1 MVYIHGFYGNDQSF
15 QSFPAHV
22 HSLLVTLLSESHV
35 VHSKIYPRYKTYRAI
50 EVARDKF
57 SAWLEPHESPTTDV
71 ILVGHSMGGLLA
83 AEVALMVR
91 QCNPFSI
98 SCQPM
103 LTYLHQPNPDPYVQR
118 PFKHRILGTLSLD
131 SPFLGLHPGIVVSG
145 IASLFQMNSNDGT
158 ASNPAS
164 PPVTD
169 GALSP
174 SPSHRTTASPSAAS
188 STHTQQAEGVFDPP
202 FHNDEPFREQ
212 PFVRRMLHFASK
224 HKSDG
229 LLNAMGTH
237 VMSHVEFGGCLAD
250 YSGMNA
256 RYKKIRALEDVD
268 EVQAIHQGHPPA
280 AHARVRFVNY
290 YTLSSGRPKPPKSP
304 ELVDKPNP
312 VEDMSTLSLSSP
324 AEVTDSTKQ
333 TMSSDASPP
342 DYSIE
347 EVANKPTDSQANQDV
362 SASPSDETSSP
373 TDNEPATLS
382 HIDPSPIPNDELP
395 TLNESESSILPPIPS
410 PPSPPL
416 LPDLT
421 KYTDKETKKQL
432 EKESKRLQKIHSQAI
447 KDHEKA
453 VREREK
459 MIQARQKRILK
470 DSQKAEIQAQ
480 KEHQRLE
487 KEEKK
492 RQTKLAATQAAP
504 STDTGSQQPEKKKKK
519 KKLRKFCTLPNKVNG
534 ERDQAWVGVY
544 IDGMD
549 EVGAHCG
556 LFFPGPHYEQ
566 LVGDVGSRVQDW
578 VHDDL
583 STRVALRDV
592 TNE

>member
-1 MVYIHGFYGNDQSF
+1 
-15 QSFPAHV
+15 
-22 HSLLVTLLSESHV
+22 
-35 VHSKIYPRYKTYRAI
+35 
-50 EVARDKF
+50 
-57 SAWLEPHESPTTDV
+57 
-71 ILVGHSMGGLLA
+71 
-83 AEVALMVR
+83 
-91 QCNPFSI
+91 
-98 SCQPM
+98 M
-103 LTYLHQPNPDPYVQR
+103 LYQKNSDPYVQR

-145 IASLFQMNSNDGT
+145 IASLFQTNSNDGT
-158 ASNPAS
+158 GSNPAS

-174 SPSHRTTASPSAAS
+174 TQSHHTVASPSTAS
-188 STHTQQAEGVFDPP
+188 SVHTGQVEGVFDPP
-202 FHNDEPFREQ
+202 FYNDEPFREQ
-212 PFVRRMLHFASK
+212 PFVKRMLHFASK

-304 ELVDKPNP
+304 KLDNTSNP
-312 VEDMSTLSLSSP
+312 VENMSTLSLASP
-324 AEVTDSTKQ
+324 AEAVDSTEHVAPRN
-333 TMSSDASPP
+333 TSPP
-342 DYSIE
+342 PEYSRE
-347 EVANKPTDSQANQDV
+347 D
-362 SASPSDETSSP
+362 
-373 TDNEPATLS
+373 PATLQTESSTNQHAPASITSETPATTDDDPIPLS
-382 HIDPSPIPNDELP
+382 HIDPSPIPNDELTP
-395 TLNESESSILPPIPS
+395 LDEPESSSLPPIPL

-432 EKESKRLQKIHSQAI
+432 EKESKRLQKAHAQAI

-453 VREREK
+453 LREREK
-459 MIQARQKRILK
+459 MIQVRQKRLLK
-470 DSQKAEIQAQ
+470 DSQKAEKHAQ

-492 RQTKLAATQAAP
+492 RQAKLVAAEDASPA
-504 STDTGSQQPEKKKKK
+504 DTAIRKPEKK
-519 KKLRKFCTLPNKVNG
+519 KKLRKFCTLPSKVNG

-544 IDGMD
+544 MDGVD

-566 LVGDVGSRVQDW
+566 LVGDVGSRVQSW
-578 VHDDL
+578 VHEDL
-583 STRVALRDV
+583 SKRVALSDV
-592 TNE
+592 ASE

>member
-1 MVYIHGFYGNDQSF
+1 M
-15 QSFPAHV
+15 
-22 HSLLVTLLSESHV
+22 
-35 VHSKIYPRYKTYRAI
+35 
-50 EVARDKF
+50 
-57 SAWLEPHESPTTDV
+57 
-71 ILVGHSMGGLLA
+71 
-83 AEVALMVR
+83 
-91 QCNPFSI
+91 
-98 SCQPM
+98 
-103 LTYLHQPNPDPYVQR
+103 
-118 PFKHRILGTLSLD
+118 
-131 SPFLGLHPGIVVSG
+131 SG
-145 IASLFQMNSNDGT
+145 IASLFQTNSNDGT
-158 ASNPAS
+158 SSNPAS

-174 SPSHRTTASPSAAS
+174 AQSHQTVTSPSTASSV
-188 STHTQQAEGVFDPP
+188 HTGQVEGIFDPP
-202 FHNDEPFREQ
+202 FYNDEPFREQ
-212 PFVRRMLHFASK
+212 PFVKRMLHFASK

-304 ELVDKPNP
+304 KSPKPDDTSNA
-312 VEDMSTLSLSSP
+312 VEDMSTLSLASP
-324 AEVTDSTKQ
+324 AEAVDSTKQ
-333 TMSSDASPP
+333 VAPPNTSPP
-342 DYSIE
+342 PEYSRE
-347 EVANKPTDSQANQDV
+347 N
-362 SASPSDETSSP
+362 
-373 TDNEPATLS
+373 PATTIQTGSKTTYDAPASISSEAPSATDDDPTSLS
-382 HIDPSPIPNDELP
+382 HIDPSPISNDEL
-395 TLNESESSILPPIPS
+395 THLDEAESSSLPPIPS

-432 EKESKRLQKIHSQAI
+432 EKESKRVQKAHSQAI

-453 VREREK
+453 LREREK
-459 MIQARQKRILK
+459 MVQARQKRFLK
-470 DSQKAEIQAQ
+470 DSQKAEKQAQ

-492 RQTKLAATQAAP
+492 RQAKLAAAEAASP
-504 STDTGSQQPEKKKKK
+504 ADTASQKPEKK
-519 KKLRKFCTLPNKVNG
+519 KKLRKFCTLPSKVNG

-544 IDGMD
+544 MDGVD

-566 LVGDVGSRVQDW
+566 LVGDVGSRVQGW
-578 VHDDL
+578 VHEDL
-583 STRVALRDV
+583 SKRVALRDV
-592 TNE
+592 TSE